1 MSNRR
6 DFLKSVGLVLGS
18 GACLAGCRQSTQ
30 SSPRAIRP
38 QAGFNM
44 CGYLAPKLPTVRIG
58 FVGLGMR
65 GPGAVQ
71 RMLHIEGVEIAAI
84 CDKRKSCTDKVE
96 QMLSSAGV
104 PQPAVYTDDEHAWK
118 RMCRREDLDLI
129 YIATPWE
136 LHTPMAVYAMENGKH
151 AATEVPAATT
161 LEECWQLVETSE
173 RTRRHCV
180 MLENCCYDFFELLT
194 LNMVRQGL
202 FGDLVHGEGAYIHPL
217 VSLNFDKNGY
227 SDMWRL
233 RHNARRNGNLY
244 PTHGL
249 GPICQC
255 MNINRGDR
263 MVYLTSMAGA
273 DFTMNTEAQKRA
285 AQDPFYA
292 PFVDQPYRG
301 NMNTTMIRTH
311 KGRTVMVQHDVS
323 SPRPYSRIHLLS
335 GTKAFARKWPREQVA
350 FGEEVLNDEQM
361 RDLYQKY
368 SPEIVTRIG
377 TMARQVGGHGG
388 MDFLMDWSL
397 INALRN
403 GLPVDMDCYDAAL
416 WSCVT
421 PLSIQSIANRSNSVD
436 VPDFT
441 RGHWQTN
448 APVALELAALT
459 GLKNIGSANSAGQL
473 TAP

>member
-1 MSNRR
+1 MNNRR
-6 DFLKSVGLVLGS
+6 DFLKNVGLVLGG
-18 GACLAGCRQSTQ
+18 GACLAGCGPSAGSNVSQTR
-30 SSPRAIRP
+30 PRE
-38 QAGFNM
+38 GFNM
-44 CGYLAPKLPTVRIG
+44 SGYRAPKIPTVRVG

-65 GPGAVQ
+65 GPGAVK
-71 RMLHIEGVEIAAI
+71 RMTHIEGVEIAAI

-96 QMLSSAGV
+96 KMLSSAGI
-104 PQPAVYTDDEHAWK
+104 PRPTVYTGDEHAWK
-118 RMCRREDLDLI
+118 QMCRREDLDLI

-161 LEECWQLVETSE
+161 LEECRQLVETSE
-173 RTRRHCV
+173 RTRKHCV
-180 MLENCCYDFFELLT
+180 MLENCCYDFFEMLT

-217 VSLNFDKNGY
+217 VSLNFNKNGY

-233 RHNARRNGNLY
+233 KHNAGRNGNLY

-263 MVYLTSMAGA
+263 MVYLTAMASD
-273 DFTMNTEAQKRA
+273 DFTMNPEARKRA
-285 AQDPFYA
+285 AQDRFYD

-301 NMNTTMIRTH
+301 NMNTTMIRTQ
-311 KGRTVMVQHDVS
+311 KGRTIMIQHDVS

-335 GTKAFARKWPREQVA
+335 GTRAFARKWPKELIA

-361 RDLYQKY
+361 REVYQKY

-377 TMARQVGGHGG
+377 EMARKVGGHGG

-397 INALRN
+397 INSLRN

-416 WSCVT
+416 WSCIT
-421 PLSIQSIANRSNSVD
+421 PLSIKSIANRSNSVD

-441 RGHWQTN
+441 RDSWQTN
-448 APVALELAALT
+448 QPVALNLAALT
-459 GLKNIGSANSAGQL
+459 GLKNVQKAEASGQL
-473 TAP
+473 TVQ